1 MGLRFSANGL
11 DATGE
16 AFPTRVA
23 GMADAV
29 LRGLG
34 QVMFQNNSYT
44 GVLFLLGIAVNSR
57 VLALAALLGS
67 AVATL
72 AAAGLGAER
81 VLLRSGMFG
90 FNGALVAIALLT
102 FLEPGALTWLCV
114 VLAAVCATLLMAAL
128 LEAFAQWSLPA
139 LTAPFVL
146 VALLF
151 FLAAARFGRLLT
163 TGQLPTAALPANA
176 VVEGVVTA
184 ATVGEGVLRGIGQV
198 FFQANLLS
206 GVLFALG
213 LLAASRRACVMAL
226 VGALAGALVAWGMGA
241 AEPAIRAGM
250 FGFNSALTAI
260 ALGSVFLPGGWRT
273 SAYALLGAVLAP
285 FVAAACTAAFAPV
298 GMPAMTLPFVLTTW
312 LFLLAS
318 RKFSRLR
325 AGAGA

>member
-67 AVATL
+67 GVAT
-72 AAAGLGAER
+72 AAAAWLGAER
-81 VLLRSGMFG
+81 ALLRSGMYG

-102 FLEPGALTWLCV
+102 FLQPSALAWGCV
-114 VLAAVCATLLMAAL
+114 VLAAVCASVLLAAL
-128 LEAFAQWSLPA
+128 LAAFERWQLPA

-151 FLAAARFGRLLT
+151 FLATARFGRLT
-163 TGQLPTAALPANA
+163 PSGQLPTAGLPASA
-176 VVEGVVTA
+176 MVEGVVTA
-184 ATVGEGVLRGIGQV
+184 ATVGDGVLNGLGQV
-198 FFQANLLS
+198 FFQGNRLS
-206 GVLFALG
+206 GLLVALG
-213 LLAASRRACVMAL
+213 LLVAAPRACAAGL
-226 VGALAGALVAWGMGA
+226 VGALGGGLEAWGMGA
-241 AEPAIRAGM
+241 AEPAIRDGAY
-250 FGFNSALTAI
+250 GFNSALTAV
-260 ALGSVFLPGGWRT
+260 ALACVFLPEGWRA
-273 SAYALLGAVLAP
+273 SAYAVLGAGVTPLVTAAC
-285 FVAAACTAAFAPV
+285 AAAFQPL
-298 GMPAMTLPFVLTTW
+298 GLPAMTLPFVLTTW
-312 LFLLAS
+312 VFLLAY
-318 RKFSRLR
+318 RRLFQPPMED
-325 AGAGA
+325 